1 MNWFIPALVNIR
13 VGSFFTTIG
22 AEGTI
27 SCPFEWKKS
36 IKACRIAA
44 LVIIIAAVLGL
55 IFAVY
60 RAIFVSPANGGKGKL
75 FGPHLLPGTGLR
87 PVSMKKI
94 KYYYNT
100 NTLRYEKLE
109 TPLRVRLLRVFGFIA
124 AALVTAALISY
135 VAFQFIGSPREK
147 QLALQNKA
155 LKDNYKDIEDTLES
169 VQQQMKELEKRDNDV
184 YRAIFEANPIPDSA
198 RAKELEVKQEI
209 AKVEKIKDY
218 QLVAAITATLN
229 NLKSRIAA
237 QKKSFD
243 EVDELVKNKEQLLS
257 HTPAIQPVSNKD
269 LSRIASGFGSRIDPV
284 YKTVKFHYGLDFAA
298 PQGTPIYA
306 TADGT
311 VTTAGS
317 TGNGYGNHVIIN
329 HGYGY
334 ETLYGHMVRVKA
346 RSGQVVKRGEVIGW
360 VGSTGKSTGPHCHY
374 EVHKYGDKID
384 PIYFFYN
391 DLTPAQFDQL
401 LKKAAAS
408 NQSLD

>member
-1 MNWFIPALVNIR
+1 
-13 VGSFFTTIG
+13 
-22 AEGTI
+22 
-27 SCPFEWKKS
+27 
-36 IKACRIAA
+36 
-44 LVIIIAAVLGL
+44 
-55 IFAVY
+55 
-60 RAIFVSPANGGKGKL
+60 
-75 FGPHLLPGTGLR
+75 
-87 PVSMKKI
+87 MKKI

-109 TPLRVRLLRVFGFIA
+109 TPLRVRLLRIFGFIA
-124 AALVTAALISY
+124 AALVTAALIAY
-135 VAFQFIGSPREK
+135 VAFRFVGSPQERIL
-147 QLALQNKA
+147 QQQNRALR
-155 LKDNYKDIEDTLES
+155 DNYGELEDTLES
-169 VQQQMKELEKRDNDV
+169 IQRQMRELEKRDNDV

-218 QLVAAITATLN
+218 QLVGSITATIN
-229 NLKSRIAA
+229 NINSRIAA
-237 QKKSFD
+237 QRSSYE
-243 EVDELVKNKEQLLS
+243 EVEELVKNKEQLLA

-269 LSRIASGFGSRIDPV
+269 LNRIASGFGYRIDPV
-284 YKTVKFHYGLDFAA
+284 YKTTKFHAGLDFSA

-311 VTTAGS
+311 VATAGN
-317 TGNGYGNHVIIN
+317 TGNGYGNYVVIN

-346 RSGQVVKRGEVIGW
+346 RSGQKVKRGEVIGW

-374 EVHKYGDKID
+374 EVHKYSDKID

-391 DLTPAQFDQL
+391 DLSPEQFDQL